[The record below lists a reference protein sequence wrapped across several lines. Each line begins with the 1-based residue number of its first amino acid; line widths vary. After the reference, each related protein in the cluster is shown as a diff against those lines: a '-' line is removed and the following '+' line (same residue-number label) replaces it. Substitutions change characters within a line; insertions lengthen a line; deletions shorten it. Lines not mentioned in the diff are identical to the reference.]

1 MARHSHRRYGGWAC
15 ERWIVVF
22 ASLSVV
28 VGGLSSTW
36 NGTGSD
42 LDIQQHRRLR
52 GSRFASSPPR
62 FTYRDVPNCRLIAL
76 GQEYKDDK
84 FVGVHTFGNL
94 YCEVLRDFR
103 RTRGRKLRMLE
114 IGFGC
119 GHINHGASAQVWKT
133 FFTESNGPGLQLYE
147 VEYGGHEP
155 TGHTYSCT
163 PYQPSSFYHTI

>member
-1 MARHSHRRYGGWAC
+1 MARFVVC
-15 ERWIVVF
+15 WIGVLLLTVI
-22 ASLSVV
+22 SKGVES
-28 VGGLSSTW
+28 W
-36 NGTGSD
+36 NDTD
-42 LDIQQHRRLR
+42 AQQHRRLR
-52 GSRFASSPPR
+52 GNRFVSAPR

-76 GQEYKDDK
+76 GEEYKDDK

-119 GHINHGASAQVWKT
+119 GHVNHGASAQVWKK
-133 FFTESNGPGLQLYE
+133 FFTENNGPGLQLYE

-155 TGHTYSCT
+155 TGHT
-163 PYQPSSFYHTI
+163 PSYTLCQQTI